1 MKLHDVLKKADLPTY
16 EVEFILQE
24 LLGVSRHNLY
34 EVDIPPGV
42 YRSFLSLA
50 EKRRQGFPLQYLLG
64 VAYFY
69 ALKLKIVPGIF
80 IPRPE
85 TEILVDEAIK
95 RIKKGDSVLDVGS
108 GSGAIS
114 LAIASKR
121 KCLVDGIDISSLA
134 IAISGENK
142 RDLIEQGVLK
152 GEVRFILGD
161 FLSFGDSGRQ
171 RSYDVIVSNPPYIDF
186 DRRDDLPEDVKKEP
200 PVALFSA
207 NNGNFFYERLF
218 GIACSLIKKEGYLL
232 VELPG
237 EEERTG
243 QIDLLAR
250 QYAWKKV
257 KVVKDLNS
265 RDRVLVLKR
274 NNKK

>member
-1 MKLHDVLKKADLPTY
+1 MKFHEILKKSRLPTY

-24 LLGVSRHNLY
+24 LLGVPRHNLY

-69 ALKLKIVPGIF
+69 GLKLKIVPGVF

-85 TEILVDEAIK
+85 TEILVEEAIK
-95 RIKKGDSVLDVGS
+95 RIKKGDTVLDVGS

-121 KCLVDGIDISSLA
+121 ECFVDGIDISSLA

-142 RDLIEQGVLK
+142 RDLMEQGVLK
-152 GEVRFILGD
+152 GMVSFILGD
-161 FLSFGDSGRQ
+161 FLSFGNSGRQ
-171 RSYDVIVSNPPYIDF
+171 RTYDVIVSNPPYIDF
-186 DRRDDLPEDVKKEP
+186 RRRDDLPEDVKKEP
-200 PVALFSA
+200 PVALFA
-207 NNGNFFYERLF
+207 ADGGNFFYERLF
-218 GIACSLIKKEGYLL
+218 DIAHSLTKRSGCLL

-237 EEERTG
+237 EKERTS

-250 QYAWKKV
+250 QCGWRKL
-257 KVVKDLNS
+257 KVVEDLNS
-265 RDRVLVLKR
+265 RDRVLVLKKS
-274 NNKK
+274 KKE